1 MNGGSGGSLLDLRHA
16 ATDHASFVV
25 VGPRRFFAID
35 GLGPPTSAEF
45 RFALE
50 PLRSIAERVRAR
62 VVARLPPDAR
72 DRVPPAIPECLWWHR
87 EAAAPDDLVRGVAD
101 RRTWEWR
108 QLVEIP
114 GPSTETETADAIES
128 VSRSAGRAAPLVRIV
143 ELTEGRAA
151 QMLHVGG
158 SATIGATLAPL
169 YRAIAA
175 EGETPGRTIHE
186 LRTAD
191 ERLVPVERAH
201 LILRVPLEPVS
212 TR

>member
-1 MNGGSGGSLLDLRHA
+1 MNRDDTASLLDLRHA

-45 RFALE
+45 RFALD
-50 PLRSIAERVRAR
+50 PLRSIAERVRSR
-62 VVARLPPDAR
+62 VLARLPAEAR
-72 DRVPPAIPECLWWHR
+72 DRVPAAIPECLWWNR
-87 EAAAPDDLVRGVAD
+87 DLAAPDDLVRGIED

-114 GPSTETETADAIES
+114 AGSSETDTAEAIDA

-151 QMLHVGG
+151 QMLHIGG
-158 SATIGATLAPL
+158 SATIGATLARL
-169 YRAIAA
+169 YGAIAA
-175 EGETPGRTIHE
+175 GGETPGRTIHE

-201 LILRVPLEPVS
+201 LIVRVPLEPVS

>member
-1 MNGGSGGSLLDLRHA
+1 MSTSTSTSLLDLRHA

-25 VGPRRFFAID
+25 VGPRRFLAID

-50 PLRSIAERVRAR
+50 PLRSIAERVRSA
-62 VVARLPPDAR
+62 VVARLPADVR
-72 DRVPPAIPECLWWHR
+72 DRVPAAVPECLWWHR
-87 EAAAPDDLVRGVAD
+87 DLATPDDLVRAVDD
-101 RRTWEWR
+101 RRAWTWR

-114 GPSTETETADAIES
+114 APSSEAEAAEAIET
-128 VSRSAGRAAPLVRIV
+128 VSRAAGRVAPLVRIV

-158 SATIGATLAPL
+158 SATIGSTLARL
-169 YRAIAA
+169 YQAIGAQA
-175 EGETPGRTIHE
+175 ETPGRTIHE

-201 LILRVPLEPVS
+201 LILRVPLAPVS

>member
-1 MNGGSGGSLLDLRHA
+1 MNTADSGSLLDLRHA

-35 GLGPPTSAEF
+35 GLGPPSSAEF

-50 PLRSIAERVRAR
+50 PLRSIAERVRSR
-62 VVARLPPDAR
+62 VLARLPADAR
-72 DRVPPAIPECLWWHR
+72 DRVPATIPECLWWHR
-87 EAAAPDDLVRGVAD
+87 DLAAPDDLVRGVED
-101 RRTWEWR
+101 RRAWEWR

-114 GPSTETETADAIES
+114 GPSTETDAAEAIDAI
-128 VSRSAGRAAPLVRIV
+128 SRSAGRAAPLVRIV

-158 SATIGATLAPL
+158 SATIASTLRQL
-169 YRAIAA
+169 YGAIAA
-175 EGETPGRTIHE
+175 QGETPGRTIHE

-201 LILRVPLEPVS
+201 LIVRVPLEPVS